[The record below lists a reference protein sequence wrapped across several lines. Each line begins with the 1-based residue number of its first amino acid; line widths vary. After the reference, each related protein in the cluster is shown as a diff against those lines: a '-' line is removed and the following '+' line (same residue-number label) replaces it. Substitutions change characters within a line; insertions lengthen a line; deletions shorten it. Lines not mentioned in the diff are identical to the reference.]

1 LILVA
6 TDDDRVA
13 IRLPIALYVFLS
25 LVRTKEG
32 DRSNNP
38 VFAELRIL
46 LHLITLVPLDDL

>member
-46 LHLITLVPLDDL
+46 FHLITLVPLDDL